1 MEMDKQQARQLA
13 RTVAWGRIAIGVTAM
28 VAPSLPLRPWVGD
41 LAGDRRGK
49 LLARSLGA
57 RDLALGLGVVLAM
70 KHDAPVRG
78 WVEGSGLADAGDVLS
93 TLLAFGKLPRGGRW
107 LVLLSA
113 AGALATARLASQ
125 YVDAADD
132 TIDLAGASASRSPA
146 YPA

>member
-13 RTVAWGRIAIGVTAM
+13 QSVAWGRIAIGVTAM

-93 TLLAFGKLPRGGRW
+93 TLLAFPKLPKGGRW

-113 AGALATARLASQ
+113 AGAAATARLASQ
-125 YVDAADD
+125 YVDADDAD
-132 TIDLAGASASRSPA
+132 TEVDLSAASVGAGTG
-146 YPA
+146 